1 MAVVKTVHHTENP
14 SHVFICFDLLFLSV
28 LLYEHDGW
36 CGGGTKSSWKAD
48 HWAIRRHP
56 FLFHQ
61 EENLLFKLV
70 VCPGDKG

>member
-1 MAVVKTVHHTENP
+1 MG
-14 SHVFICFDLLFLSV
+14 SV
-28 LLYEHDGW
+28 EGR
-36 CGGGTKSSWKAD
+36 KSSWKAD

-70 VCPGDKG
+70 L